1 MRPVIRRNPRFQPG
15 RAGALKDG
23 PGVPYQTTGLREHGK
38 PRLPRV
44 PPAEA
49 CAGCP
54 TVCAEACFNDAITR
68 TGASISI
75 DAARCAGC
83 GGCVGAC
90 RHERIILAR
99 GVARL
104 RP

>member
-1 MRPVIRRNPRFQPG
+1 MKAAGTAFRRTD
-15 RAGALKDG
+15 KT
-23 PGVPYQTTGLREHGK
+23 VPYQTITLRDQTQ

-44 PPAEA
+44 PPADA
-49 CAGCP
+49 CADCP

-68 TGASISI
+68 TGVSISI

-83 GGCVGAC
+83 GGCIGAC
-90 RHERIILAR
+90 RHARIVLAR
-99 GVARL
+99 GIARL

>member
-1 MRPVIRRNPRFQPG
+1 M
-15 RAGALKDG
+15 
-23 PGVPYQTTGLREHGK
+23 PYQTIGLRDQSK
-38 PRLPRV
+38 PRLQQAPTAD
-44 PPAEA
+44 P

-75 DAARCAGC
+75 DPASCAGC
-83 GGCVGAC
+83 GGCIGAC
-90 RHERIILAR
+90 RHARIVLIQ
-99 GVARL
+99 GIARL